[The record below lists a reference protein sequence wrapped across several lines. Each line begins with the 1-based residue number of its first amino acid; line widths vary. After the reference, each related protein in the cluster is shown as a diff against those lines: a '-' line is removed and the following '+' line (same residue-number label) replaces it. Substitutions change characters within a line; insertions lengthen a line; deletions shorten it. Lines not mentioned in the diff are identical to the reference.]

1 MTLKTRDQ
9 SLDVRKI
16 QRLKISW
23 QYPIKPEISIYHALA
38 HPRPNT
44 LYISTEV
51 NHKNQSNQYTRK
63 EIRANVPEKCKGH
76 SVRSQLTS
84 ALKESSFW
92 QQAQAP
98 ASWWIPWLLKIIPL
112 FHPSPSLLIYQG
124 SLSLILSFFFFLYS
138 SKDIFCKNSFPKLL
152 QHRRV
157 IACLIKI
164 PFIIWCNSCMSPF
177 IWWRSFLVGYF
188 CPGLNESLYYIRRF

>member
-9 SLDVRKI
+9 SLNVRKI

-44 LYISTEV
+44 LSISTEV

-63 EIRANVPEKCKGH
+63 ERRANVPEKCTRKGH

-84 ALKESSFW
+84 PLKESSF
-92 QQAQAP
+92 
-98 ASWWIPWLLKIIPL
+98 
-112 FHPSPSLLIYQG
+112 
-124 SLSLILSFFFFLYS
+124 
-138 SKDIFCKNSFPKLL
+138 
-152 QHRRV
+152 
-157 IACLIKI
+157 
-164 PFIIWCNSCMSPF
+164 
-177 IWWRSFLVGYF
+177 
-188 CPGLNESLYYIRRF
+188 